1 MPSFLQAIGSLKELV
16 ADVLYLSDELCILS
30 RVSTQYAYR
39 YGLYHRK
46 IKKTLGQLDG
56 MKTHVS
62 CSEKY

>member
-1 MPSFLQAIGSLKELV
+1 MPCFLQAIGSLKELV

-30 RVSTQYAYR
+30 RVSTQYAYS

-46 IKKTLGQLDG
+46 LKNLGQLDG